1 MMLKSIRNRKW
12 GLAGAAALLW
22 LLICLLVTP
31 VYTTV
36 TLTYAEDP
44 SGEVITTVF
53 AGPGENVSASDAK
66 SRVVNSGVA
75 RISWLDLKYGNHC
88 SLKRIDPVD
97 QAYSGGEL
105 TVDSLTVRKNGIVV
119 ISLEGEE
126 LKEYFTGNEQVS
138 FSDTDTFTFSVTG
151 EDPQLLPT
159 AELYTGKPPGIPF
172 GLARIRP
179 SYPASGAAGTL
190 GADSGAGRLPA
201 CENYLPSVS
210 GRRTGRCADGRLHGS
225 AQSLLAESGRV

>member
-12 GLAGAAALLW
+12 VLAGAAALLW

-97 QAYSGGEL
+97 QAYSEGEL

-126 LKEYFTGNEQVS
+126 LK
-138 FSDTDTFTFSVTG
+138 
-151 EDPQLLPT
+151 
-159 AELYTGKPPGIPF
+159 
-172 GLARIRP
+172 
-179 SYPASGAAGTL
+179 
-190 GADSGAGRLPA
+190 
-201 CENYLPSVS
+201 
-210 GRRTGRCADGRLHGS
+210 
-225 AQSLLAESGRV
+225 